1 MTLAEEDYIKA
12 IYQLEADKK
21 GKILTNDIAAKLNTK
36 ASSVTDMLKRLV
48 KKELIHYQK
57 YQGVSLNDEGKKI
70 ALKLIR
76 QHRLWETFLVKT
88 LGFGWESVHNLA
100 EQLEHIHSDEL
111 IERLDQFLGNPAFDP
126 HGEPIP
132 LEKGR
137 IWEIKSQTLSEVETG
152 YEYVLDA
159 VIQPNDDFLIYLNK
173 INLQIGS
180 IFKLKKI
187 EPYDR
192 SAEIELDEHTYF
204 LSQETTH
211 NLKVRKHGA

>member
-21 GKILTNDIAAKLNTK
+21 GNILTNDIAAKLSTK
-36 ASSVTDMLKRLV
+36 ASSVTDMLKRLE
-48 KKELIHYQK
+48 KKGLIHYQK
-57 YQGVSLNDEGKKI
+57 YQGVSLKENGKKF

-76 QHRLWETFLVKT
+76 QHRLWETFLVKS
-88 LGFGWESVHNLA
+88 LGFGWESVHDIA
-100 EQLEHIHSDEL
+100 EKLEHIHSDEL
-111 IERLDQFLGNPAFDP
+111 IERLDHFLGHPAFDP

-137 IWEIKSQTLSEVETG
+137 IWEIKSQKLSEVEPG

-159 VIQPNDDFLIYLNK
+159 VIQPDNEFLIYLNK

-180 IFKLKKI
+180 VFKLKNI
-187 EPYDR
+187 ESYDR
-192 SAEIELDEHTYF
+192 SVEIEMERQTYF
-204 LSQETTH
+204 LSQETTF